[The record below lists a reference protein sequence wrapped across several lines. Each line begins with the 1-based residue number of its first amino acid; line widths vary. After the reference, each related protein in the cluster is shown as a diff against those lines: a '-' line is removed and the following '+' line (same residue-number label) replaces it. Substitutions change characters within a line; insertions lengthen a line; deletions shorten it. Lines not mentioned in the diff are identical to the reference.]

1 MDIKK
6 VKTELTEN
14 FNKAIYAIHD
24 DEWDSHP
31 LRVIQAI
38 KSLIGINTT
47 SPNSKLLEWVKEYS
61 SILEVRPKSE
71 LMFKFSELKET
82 ITIHSLE
89 MAIREKE
96 SKLAFSHL
104 EQLCRVSDGRPILE
118 FLLELSAQ
126 QTGKSFLFV
135 LTALRSNLFL
145 DSQNITA
152 LLMLSTQSILDDS
165 FEKWGLDPNILDF
178 ESTFELICQVLQCH
192 HQDLVRFIKIKP
204 WLPAISKIINNNED
218 TGDIEDPLN
227 ILSSSRLG
235 LLDYIDRVDIN
246 LITPKIILTLD
257 AYRAALKVT
266 PQYSKKIISV
276 APTELLGL
284 LHVK

>member
-104 EQLCRVSDGRPILE
+104 
-118 FLLELSAQ
+118 
-126 QTGKSFLFV
+126 
-135 LTALRSNLFL
+135 
-145 DSQNITA
+145 
-152 LLMLSTQSILDDS
+152 
-165 FEKWGLDPNILDF
+165 
-178 ESTFELICQVLQCH
+178 
-192 HQDLVRFIKIKP
+192 
-204 WLPAISKIINNNED
+204 
-218 TGDIEDPLN
+218 
-227 ILSSSRLG
+227 
-235 LLDYIDRVDIN
+235 
-246 LITPKIILTLD
+246 
-257 AYRAALKVT
+257 
-266 PQYSKKIISV
+266 
-276 APTELLGL
+276 
-284 LHVK
+284 